1 MNKRLSLLVVLLV
14 AVAMAVAACGGG
26 AAPTQ
31 APAEKAT
38 EAPAAQ
44 PTEAP
49 TMAPTEAPAA
59 APTEAPA
66 QPEQKTFKVGQVT
79 DVGGINDASFN
90 ELAWKGMQD
99 AELDFG
105 VEINF
110 LESQQQTDYEKNINE
125 FLQQDYDLIV
135 TVGFLLGDATEAAAE
150 ANPDKNFA
158 IIDVDYLQAPNIW
171 QSNFSTDEAAFLAGY
186 LAAGVSKTGK
196 VGTFGGI
203 NIPPVVIFMV
213 GFEKGV
219 DYYNQQHG
227 TNVEVLGWSTD
238 KGDGLFTGNFD
249 SLDDGRTFAENLF
262 DEGADVVM
270 PVAGPVGLGTAA
282 AAKDRG
288 MLMIGV
294 DQDWYNSAP
303 EYKETYLTSVLKRVD
318 LVSYQAVEALVN
330 GTFEGGVHHYTLAN
344 GGVELAPFHDN
355 ANLVSADLQAELDQ
369 IKQDII
375 DGKLSTGW
383 AEFMG
388 NPPAPAEESSSE
400 VPAFVWPE
408 APAPDGPLAGIDPTG
423 QTVVWWHNHRGSR
436 EEKLQAIIDKFNNEN
451 PYGITVEGVSQ
462 GHYGD
467 IRDKMS
473 AGITSGDLP
482 QIVVGYQNDEA
493 FYASVDAL
501 TDMNT
506 YVDDPYWGLSEEDK
520 ADFVPGIYM
529 QDVHPAFNNARLG
542 FPPNRSM
549 EVLYYNKTWLEELGY
564 DPAIMSAV
572 TPELFEEI
580 ACAAAKDRGDGEGGY
595 IIRFDASQVAAAAFA
610 RGSSVLTEDGL
621 HYQYNT
627 PELVDYF
634 EQIRRMY
641 KNGCAWISPERY
653 HDAEFAARQAIFYIG
668 STSGLPF
675 AQGSMD
681 EANNKDEWDI
691 APQPYTTDTPR
702 QNLYGGSVMMPKST
716 PEKELAA
723 WIFIKWFTSP
733 EPQAEW
739 VKASNYF
746 SPRYSTAKLLDD
758 YIASNPKYQTALG
771 MLPYAVHE
779 PQLISYYDVR
789 KLVNDAFQE
798 IVNTDVDIKTKL
810 DEVTEQ
816 ANELQDEEMQ

>member
-1 MNKRLSLLVVLLV
+1 MTKRLSLIMVLLV
-14 AVAMAVAACGGG
+14 AIALVVAACGG
-26 AAPTQ
+26 ATPTQ
-31 APAEKAT
+31 APAQE
-38 EAPAAQ
+38 Q
-44 PTEAP
+44 
-49 TMAPTEAPAA
+49 PTEAPAA

-66 QPEQKTFKVGQVT
+66 VATEAPAAATIKVGQVT

-90 ELAWKGMQD
+90 ELAWQGMQD

-105 VEINF
+105 VEVNF

-125 FLQQDYDLIV
+125 FLQQGYALV
-135 TVGFLLGDATEAAAE
+135 TTVGFLLGDATQAAAE
-150 ANPDKNFA
+150 ANPDAKFA
-158 IIDVDYLQAPNIW
+158 IIDVDYLSAPNIW

-186 LAAGVSKTGK
+186 LAAGVTKTGK

-219 DYYNQQHG
+219 DYYNQQNG
-227 TNVEVLGWSTD
+227 TNVEVLGWSTE

-262 DEGADVVM
+262 DEGADIVM

-318 LVSYQAVEALVN
+318 LVSYQAIEALVN

-344 GGVELAPFHDN
+344 GGVQLADYHDN
-355 ANLVSADLQAELDQ
+355 AGLVSADLQADLDSIAAD
-369 IKQDII
+369 IKA
-375 DGKLSTGW
+375 GKLSTGW
-383 AEFMG
+383 AEYMG
-388 NPPAPAEESSSE
+388 NPPAPAEEDTSMA
-400 VPAFVWPE
+400 VPEFVWPE

-423 QTVVWWHNHRGSR
+423 QTVTWWHNHRGTR
-436 EEKLQAIIDKFNNEN
+436 EEKLQAIVDQFNNEN
-451 PYGITVEGVSQ
+451 PYGITVEAVNQ
-462 GHYGD
+462 GGYGD
-467 IRDKMS
+467 IRDKMG

-501 TDMNT
+501 TDMNI
-506 YVDDPYWGLSEEDK
+506 YVEDPYWGLSEEDK
-520 ADFVPGIYM
+520 ADFSPGIFM
-529 QDVHPAFNNARLG
+529 QDVHPAFNNERLG

-564 DPAIMSAV
+564 SADQMP
-572 TPELFEEI
+572 TISPELFEEI
-580 ACAAAKDRGDGEGGY
+580 ACKAAESRGDGEGGY

-610 RGSSVLTEDGL
+610 RGTSVLTEDGL

-634 EQIRRMY
+634 TQIRNMY
-641 KNGCAWISPERY
+641 QNGCAWISPERY

-668 STSGLPF
+668 STSGLPY
-675 AQGSMD
+675 AQGSID
-681 EANNKDEWDI
+681 EAGSKDEWGI
-691 APQPYTTDTPR
+691 APIPYTTDTPR
-702 QNLYGGSVMMPKST
+702 QNLYGGSVMMPKAT
-716 PEKELAA
+716 PEQELAA

-733 EPQAEW
+733 QAQAKW
-739 VKASNYF
+739 VEASNYF
-746 SPRYSTAKLLDD
+746 SPRYSTAELLQD
-758 YIASNPKYQTALG
+758 YIPKNPKYQTALDL
-771 MLPYAVHE
+771 LPYAEFE
-779 PQLISYYDVR
+779 PQLISYADVR
-789 KLVNDAFQE
+789 NLVNDAFQE
-798 IVNTDVDIKTKL
+798 IINTDVDIQTKL
-810 DEVTEQ
+810 DEVTQQ
-816 ANELQDEEMQ
+816 ANELQDEAMQ

>member
-105 VEINF
+105 VEVNF

-436 EEKLQAIIDKFNNEN
+436 EEKLQAIVDKFNAEN
-451 PYGITVEGVSQ
+451 PYGITVDAVNQ
-462 GHYGD
+462 GGYGD
-467 IRDKMS
+467 IRDKMG
-473 AGITSGDLP
+473 AGIVSGELP

-506 YVDDPYWGLSEEDK
+506 YVNDPYWGLSEEDK
-520 ADFVPGIYM
+520 ADFVPGIFT
-529 QDVHPAFNNARLG
+529 QDVHPAFNNERLG

-549 EVLYYNKTWLEELGY
+549 EVLYYNKSWLEELGF
-564 DPAIMSAV
+564 DSAMMK
-572 TPELFEEI
+572 TINPDQFEEI

-610 RGSSVLTEDGL
+610 RGTSVLTDDGL

-634 EQIRRMY
+634 TQIRRMY

-746 SPRYSTAKLLDD
+746 SPRYSTAKLLGD
-758 YIASNPKYQTALG
+758 YIPTNPKYQTALDL
-771 MLPYAVHE
+771 LPYAEFE
-779 PQLISYYDVR
+779 PQLISYSDVR
-789 KLVNDAFQE
+789 NLVNDAFQE
-798 IVNTDVDIKTKL
+798 IINTDVDIQTKL
-810 DEVTEQ
+810 DEVTQQ
-816 ANELQDEEMQ
+816 ANELQDEAMQ